1 MIHYHGTPLT
11 PREQLYKMA
20 GKHFCVSFYNP
31 QDAKVCMQIGQ
42 SIMWDNG
49 AFSCF
54 KNNSSLNFDKYY
66 KWLEDKL

>member
-49 AFSCF
+49 AFS
-54 KNNSSLNFDKYY
+54 
-66 KWLEDKL
+66 